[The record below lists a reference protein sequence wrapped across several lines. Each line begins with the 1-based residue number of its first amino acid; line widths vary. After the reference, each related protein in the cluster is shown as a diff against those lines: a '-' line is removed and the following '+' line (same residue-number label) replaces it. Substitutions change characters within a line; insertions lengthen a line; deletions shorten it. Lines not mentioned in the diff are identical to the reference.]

1 MGLLR
6 GFFRS
11 WVPVIV
17 AFFLGA
23 SMIGVAW
30 AAKVFTQTVKAPG
43 FVYTSPKTV
52 RLVVGAA
59 GFVANDDSCNWLME
73 SGHHLHDLG
82 TGCIYSAPVELPAG
96 ARITK
101 VQFFIANGIGTTMQ
115 LNAWDPGLVP
125 AGTVLASATSDCT
138 GTCVKTDS
146 TITNAGGANPVS
158 TAASHYSIDIDA
170 DAGGTILVNKVIVTY
185 TTNKVGPASA

>member
-6 GFFRS
+6 SFFRS
-11 WVPVIV
+11 WLPVIV

-23 SMIGVAW
+23 SMFGVAW
-30 AAKVFTQTVKAPG
+30 AAKVFTQTVIAPG
-43 FVYTSPKTV
+43 FQYSGQKPV
-52 RLVVGAA
+52 RLVIGAA
-59 GFVANDDSCNWLME
+59 AFVANDDSCDWLME
-73 SGHHLHDLG
+73 SGHHLHDFS
-82 TGCIYSAPVELPAG
+82 GCIYSAQVELPQG

-101 VQFFIANGIGTTMQ
+101 VQFYIANGSGTTMQ

-138 GTCVKTDS
+138 GTCVKTDL

-170 DAGGTILVNKVIVTY
+170 DAGGSILINKVVVTY
-185 TTNKVGPASA
+185 TTNRVGPASA

>member
-6 GFFRS
+6 SFFRS
-11 WVPVIV
+11 WLPVIV
-17 AFFLGA
+17 AFFMGA

-30 AAKVFTQTVKAPG
+30 AAKVFTTTVKAPG

-52 RLVVGAA
+52 RLVTGAA
-59 GFVANDDSCNWLME
+59 AFVANDNTCDWLFE
-73 SGHHLHDLG
+73 AGHHFHDFS
-82 TGCIYSAPVELPAG
+82 GCTYSAQVELPAG

-101 VQFFIANGIGTTMQ
+101 VQFYIANGIGTTLQ
-115 LNAWDPGLVP
+115 LNAWDTGLIP
-125 AGTVLASATSDCT
+125 SGTVLASATSDCT

-158 TAASHYSIDIDA
+158 TIASHYSIDINA
-170 DAGGTILVNKVIVTY
+170 DAGGTILVNKVVITY